1 MFALEYDFCDFVLE
15 RVDDVKNSGEF
26 WEETVEVSFGLIL
39 FVLGPEKWVVLG
51 FEFVDF
57 GDYSIRPFLVIFD
70 LVDVSMNILPKAPLA
85 EIAILLTFHL
95 WAIVPGFFLMKQ
107 TLLFYP
113 PTLVS

>member
-1 MFALEYDFCDFVLE
+1 
-15 RVDDVKNSGEF
+15 
-26 WEETVEVSFGLIL
+26 
-39 FVLGPEKWVVLG
+39 VLGPEKWVVLG

-95 WAIVPGFFLMKQ
+95 
-107 TLLFYP
+107 
-113 PTLVS
+113 